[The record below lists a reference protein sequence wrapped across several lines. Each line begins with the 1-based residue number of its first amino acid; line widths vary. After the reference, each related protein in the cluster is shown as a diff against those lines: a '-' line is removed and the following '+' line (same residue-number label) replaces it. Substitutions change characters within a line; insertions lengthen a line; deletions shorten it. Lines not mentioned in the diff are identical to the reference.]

1 MKSLNF
7 NTMYDWPIGAKA
19 VVLGILFLIVF
30 YLGYRWNIA
39 SLKSNY
45 QDLVAQEADLKQ
57 QFESIVVKEE
67 TLKTELVQFS
77 SLQLMLN
84 DWRKQ
89 LPVQDNLP
97 ELLNEILKMG
107 AARHIFFSLFDPG
120 DEVKEK
126 PYWFVPIKVVMVG
139 DYDQISIFLSQL
151 ANMPWIL
158 AIRNFV
164 FSDENKNDVLGARL
178 ATIANEQ
185 NLLTAEVTLS
195 IYFIPPKQEEA
206 PANESKG

>member
-7 NTMYDWPIGAKA
+7 NTMYDWPAGAKA
-19 VVLGILFLIVF
+19 VVLGILFLVVF
-30 YLGYRWNIA
+30 YFGYRWDIT
-39 SLKSNY
+39 SLKSKY
-45 QDLVAQEADLKQ
+45 QDLVGQETDLKL
-57 QFESIVVKEE
+57 QFESIVDKKE
-67 TLKTELVQFS
+67 TLKMELVQFP
-77 SLQLMLN
+77 SLELMLK

-89 LPVQDNLP
+89 LPTQDNLP

-107 AARHIFFSLFDPG
+107 ASRHIFFTLFDPG
-120 DEVKEK
+120 DDVKEK
-126 PYWFVPIKVVMVG
+126 PYWFVPIKMVMVG
-139 DYDQISIFLSQL
+139 DYDQIAIFLSQL

-158 AIRNFV
+158 AISDFV
-164 FSDENKNDVLGARL
+164 FSDENKNDMLGARL

-185 NLLTAEVTLS
+185 NLLTAEVNLR